1 MRATK
6 GDDLIAPIVSKVN
19 VVSEVA
25 TAAPGAMETPARSQV
40 RPLFSAAGPC
50 NVGPG
55 A

>member
-19 VVSEVA
+19 VVNEVA
-25 TAAPGAMETPARSQV
+25 TATPGAMGSPACSQV

-50 NVGPG
+50 NAGPG